1 MVRFFVEQAYNAEMK
16 YVEAMGLSKDTKPS
30 GNFVTGSK
38 FLEVDTA
45 KLFRMDEESG
55 EWLLENASGTPI
67 TGATVTLGSSLTYN
81 GSEQTQAVSS
91 VVLGETTLTADTDY
105 YVVKN
110 KATDAGTYTLYIIG
124 KGSYSGVITKEF
136 TVSKANGSVTAS
148 PDSLSLTPDGD
159 DGTATLTV
167 SGDGELS
174 VSSSDK
180 DVATAVL
187 DGTTVTV
194 TPGEAGSA
202 TITITMADSA
212 NYNGATETISV
223 TVAEAEDDN
232 T

>member
-81 GSEQTQAVSS
+81 GSEQTQGVSS
-91 VVLGETTLTADTDY
+91 VVLGTTTLTANTDY

-110 KATDAGTYTLYIIG
+110 KATDAGSYKLYIVG
-124 KGSYSGVITKEF
+124 KGSYSGVIEKAF
-136 TVSKANGSVTAS
+136 TVSKANGSVSSS
-148 PDSLSLTPDGD
+148 PDSLSLEPDGEA
-159 DGTATLTV
+159 GTSTILVT
-167 SGDGELS
+167 GDGELS
-174 VSSSDK
+174 IASSDE

-194 TPGEAGSA
+194 TPGDAGSA
-202 TITITMADSA
+202 TITITMAGGA
-212 NYNGATETISV
+212 NYNGATDTISV